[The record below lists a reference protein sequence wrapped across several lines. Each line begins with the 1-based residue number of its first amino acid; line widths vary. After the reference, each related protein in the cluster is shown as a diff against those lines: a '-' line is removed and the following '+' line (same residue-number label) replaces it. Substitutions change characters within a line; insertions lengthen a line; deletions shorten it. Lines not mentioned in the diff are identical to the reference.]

1 MAVDA
6 GEFRRALETVC
17 DIFKIPSLYSEQEKC
32 LEALFKGKDYMQVF
46 QPGKESPSSSMQLRS
61 SPMSCSR
68 DHVEAAK

>member
-32 LEALFKGKDYMQVF
+32 LEALFFVFFCFAQV
-46 QPGKESPSSSMQLRS
+46 QYICYVNILGGRMSSVSNL
-61 SPMSCSR
+61 
-68 DHVEAAK
+68 